1 MPAPTMNP
9 VAEVLGLVKER
20 RRVKLSAIAYR
31 LGLSEGQVLDIVD
44 ALQREKVVARAE
56 EEGEI
61 VVRALDPS

>member
-1 MPAPTMNP
+1 MNP